1 MRLKLTGLWRHADF
15 VRLWSGQTISVFGS
29 MIGGTAM
36 SFTAILFLHA
46 TPFQMGILNSMQIVP
61 AFLAGLFAGAWV
73 DRLRRRPLLIGADL
87 GRALVLSSIPLAAF
101 SGNLHIEQVY
111 IVALM
116 VSILTIIFDVAY
128 RSYLPGLVGKDD
140 LVEGNSKL
148 SASAAVAEFGGF
160 SIAGWLVQ
168 ALTAPF
174 AILIDAASFVVSAV
188 TLGLIRLHEP
198 AVTPEKHPD
207 MRREVVD
214 GLKAAWQQPLL
225 RASALAVLIHGLSGG
240 IFGALVV
247 LYMSRGLGFNPGTLG
262 MIWAV
267 GGVSSFAGAALT
279 PRITRGLG
287 SGWAMI
293 LGLGVFGVSQFFIPL
308 ASGATILSALFLIAQ
323 QLGDGFYIVY
333 EINQVSLRQTI
344 TSDHMLGR
352 VNATLQFINL
362 GTTLLGSLLGGLLG
376 EMLGVRLVLV
386 LGGCVTL
393 LAALALAVSPL
404 RKYKGSLEA
413 QEDR

>member
-15 VRLWSGQTISVFGS
+15 MRLWSGQTISMFGS

-87 GRALVLSSIPLAAF
+87 GRALVLISIPLTAMF
-101 SGNLHIEQVY
+101 GILHIEQVY
-111 IVALM
+111 LVALM
-116 VSILTIIFDVAY
+116 VSILTISFNVAY
-128 RSYLPGLVGKDD
+128 RSYLPRLVGKDN

-174 AILIDAASFVVSAV
+174 AILIDAGSFLVSAV
-188 TLGLIRLHEP
+188 TLGLIRAREP
-198 AVTPEKHPD
+198 AIVSEEHPD
-207 MRREVVD
+207 MRREIVD
-214 GLKAAWQQPLL
+214 GLKTVWQQPLL
-225 RASALAVLIHGLSGG
+225 RASALAVLIHGLADG

-247 LYMSRGLGFNPGTLG
+247 LYMSRGLGFNPGILG

-267 GGVSSFAGAALT
+267 GGVSSFIGAALT
-279 PRITRGLG
+279 SRVTRRLG
-287 SGWAMI
+287 AGPAMI
-293 LGLGVFGVSQFFIPL
+293 IGMGIFGVSQFFIPL
-308 ASGATILSALFLIAQ
+308 ASGATILSALLLIAQ
-323 QLGDGFYIVY
+323 QLGDGFYILY
-333 EINQVSLRQTI
+333 EINQISLSQTV
-344 TSDHMLGR
+344 TSERILGR
-352 VNATLQFINL
+352 VNATLQFLTL
-362 GTTLLGSLLGGLLG
+362 GTTLFGSLSGGLLG

-386 LGGCVTL
+386 LGGCGTL
-393 LAALALAVSPL
+393 LAALAMAVSPL
-404 RKYKGSLEA
+404 RKFKGALEA
-413 QEDR
+413 SKS